1 MKPNIKFTARK
12 HEAQIVIYGDIGF
25 DITAKDFSDQLE
37 ALGEVKTITVRI
49 ASHGGDYFEGIAM
62 HSRLTSSGAKV
73 TVYIDG
79 AASSAA
85 SVVAMAGDEIFIA
98 EAGEMMIHE
107 ARVRAQGTAAD
118 LVRVSARL
126 ESANEQM
133 ALIYQN
139 QTGQEMDT
147 IRSMMDAETVF
158 TASQAVELGFA
169 TATFGDERIAAKDV
183 NYDTDRHPRKNPP
196 SATLPPRQAEAQ
208 RMIAG
213 MKMRL
218 V

>member
-1 MKPNIKFTARK
+1 MKPNIKFSARK
-12 HEAQIVIYGDIGF
+12 KEAQIVIYGDIGF

-62 HSRLTSSGAKV
+62 HSRLTTSGAKI

-107 ARVRAQGTAAD
+107 ARVRAGGTAAD
-118 LVRVSARL
+118 LARTVSRL

-133 ALIYQN
+133 AAIYQRR
-139 QTGQEMDT
+139 TGLEMT
-147 IRSMMDAETVF
+147 QIRSMMDAETVF
-158 TASQAVELGFA
+158 NAKQAVELGFA
-169 TATFGDERIAAKDV
+169 TEIFGEQRIAAKDV

-208 RMIAG
+208 RMIAE

-218 V
+218 I

>member
-1 MKPNIKFTARK
+1 MKPSIKFSARK

-25 DITAKDFSDQLE
+25 DITAKDFSDQLD

-62 HSRLTSSGAKV
+62 HSRLTSSGAKI

-98 EAGEMMIHE
+98 EAGEIMIHE
-107 ARVRAQGTAAD
+107 ARVRTQGTAAD
-118 LVRVSARL
+118 LARTSERL

-133 ALIYQN
+133 AAIYQRR
-139 QTGQEMDT
+139 TGQDIARIREMM
-147 IRSMMDAETVF
+147 SAETVF
-158 TASQAVELGFA
+158 TASQAVDSGFA
-169 TATFGDERIAAKDV
+169 TATFGGERIAAT
-183 NYDTDRHPRKNPP
+183 YDPERHPRKYPP
-196 SATLPPRQAEAQ
+196 SETLLPRQAEAS
-208 RMIAG
+208 AWSL
-213 MKMRL
+213 K
-218 V
+218 

>member
-1 MKPNIKFTARK
+1 MKPKIKFSAKK

-25 DITAKDFSDQLE
+25 DITAREFSDQLE

-62 HSRLTSSGAKV
+62 YSRLTSSGAKI
-73 TVYIDG
+73 TIYIDG

-107 ARVRAQGTAAD
+107 ARVRTQGTAAD
-118 LVRVSARL
+118 LARVSARL
-126 ESANEQM
+126 EAANEQM

-139 QTGQEMDT
+139 RTGQDIAREVEK
-147 IRSMMDAETVF
+147 IR
-158 TASQAVELGFA
+158 
-169 TATFGDERIAAKDV
+169 RAA
-183 NYDTDRHPRKNPP
+183 
-196 SATLPPRQAEAQ
+196 
-208 RMIAG
+208 
-213 MKMRL
+213 
-218 V
+218 